1 MKENNVVVVK
11 SRDFAIRIIK
21 LYQHL
26 SSKKGEHVLSKQ
38 VLRSGTSI
46 GANIREAIRAQSR
59 ADFVSKMQIALKEA
73 SETEYWIDLLQ
84 ATDYIS
90 ENAGESLM
98 ADCEELIKLITSIVV
113 STKNAK
119 QENNYEL

>member
-1 MKENNVVVVK
+1 M
-11 SRDFAIRIIK
+11 
-21 LYQHL
+21 
-26 SSKKGEHVLSKQ
+26 
-38 VLRSGTSI
+38 
-46 GANIREAIRAQSR
+46 EAIRAQSR